1 MIIILY
7 WHSAMCTVSW
17 QCTLCNVHCA
27 PFTAMY
33 LGNAKIVAMH
43 SVAVGLVSLF
53 FHSVMSVSA
62 LLVLQRPLSHF
73 QLQFW
78 RIFFAANLLWCCS
91 FLIYRLEKCLVAKGF
106 QVIFLSSFNPF
117 LFLFLLLLNLP
128 FFLSSF
134 RSFPLSL
141 GLFSQKAWQGPI
153 IVLLPKL
160 SKMRHCS
167 VQSGVS

>member
-78 RIFFAANLLWCCS
+78 RIFFAANLL
-91 FLIYRLEKCLVAKGF
+91 
-106 QVIFLSSFNPF
+106 
-117 LFLFLLLLNLP
+117 
-128 FFLSSF
+128 
-134 RSFPLSL
+134 
-141 GLFSQKAWQGPI
+141 
-153 IVLLPKL
+153 
-160 SKMRHCS
+160 
-167 VQSGVS
+167 